1 MYANYEDSFA
11 LLRDAMLSRVEESVL
26 DGVLAVDGEGRDDL
40 SQRFAVVVR
49 HEPAHVLDDEHSRLE
64 ALDQAFELEQ
74 KLAAR
79 VIEALAE
86 TGVAE

>member
-1 MYANYEDSFA
+1 MTVQEE
-11 LLRDAMLSRVEESVL
+11 LDAMLSRVEESVL

-49 HEPAHVLDDEHSRLE
+49 HEPAHVLDHEHSRFE
-64 ALDQAFELEQ
+64 ALDQALELEQ
-74 KLAAR
+74 KLAAG
-79 VIEALAE
+79 VIESFAE